1 MTKIADKYA
10 KALFDVSADTN
21 QLDSIY
27 EELETISH
35 SSFDYINDLK
45 AIDSN
50 PKLTLQKRQN
60 FVGEVY
66 GNANQYIV
74 NMLKVLA
81 ENRHL
86 SHIED
91 VFKAF
96 QLQYNQHNNQ
106 DFALIESTYDLNDE
120 EISKIVELVKQQTNL
135 SKVIVSTKINQDL
148 IGGFRV
154 KVGTTVMD
162 GSVKNDLIQLQR
174 KFKRA
179 N

>member
-86 SHIED
+86 SHI
-91 VFKAF
+91 
-96 QLQYNQHNNQ
+96 
-106 DFALIESTYDLNDE
+106 
-120 EISKIVELVKQQTNL
+120 
-135 SKVIVSTKINQDL
+135 
-148 IGGFRV
+148 
-154 KVGTTVMD
+154 
-162 GSVKNDLIQLQR
+162 
-174 KFKRA
+174 
-179 N
+179 

>member
-60 FVGEVY
+60 FVDEVY

-96 QLQYNQHNNQ
+96 QSQYNQYNNQ

>member
-60 FVGEVY
+60 FVDEVY

-96 QLQYNQHNNQ
+96 QSQYNQHNNQ

-162 GSVKNDLIQLQR
+162 GSVKNDLIQLHR

>member
-1 MTKIADKYA
+1 MTKITDKYA

-96 QLQYNQHNNQ
+96 QSQYNQHNNQ
-106 DFALIESTYDLNDE
+106 DFTLIESTYDLNDE